1 MLITLIIHFYLKSV
15 ILIDNIGKY
24 TLSTLCQ
31 IGLKLLN
38 SVENDEEEQE
48 TKKRRRE
55 ENN

>member
-1 MLITLIIHFYLKSV
+1 MLITLIIHFYLKNV

-38 SVENDEEEQE
+38 SVENDEEEEE

>member
-38 SVENDEEEQE
+38 SVENDEEE

-55 ENN
+55 EKRRK

>member
-24 TLSTLCQ
+24 ILSTLCQ

-38 SVENDEEEQE
+38 SVENDEEEEE

>member
-15 ILIDNIGKY
+15 ILIYYIGKY

-38 SVENDEEEQE
+38 SVENDEEEEE
-48 TKKRRRE
+48 TKKRRE